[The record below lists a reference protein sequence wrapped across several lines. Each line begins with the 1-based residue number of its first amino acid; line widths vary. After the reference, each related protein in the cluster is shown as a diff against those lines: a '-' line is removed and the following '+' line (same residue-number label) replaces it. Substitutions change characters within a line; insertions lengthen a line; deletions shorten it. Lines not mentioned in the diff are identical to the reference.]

1 MSQQRSDQMKEQETL
16 AAPVLATLATASADE
31 VIAALGLQPHPEG
44 GHFVET
50 FRDRGPGGERG
61 AVTAIYFLL
70 KAGEVSRWHKVDAVE
85 IWHWYA
91 GAPLLLRIAE
101 LEGAKPIEH
110 LLGSNV
116 IAGVRPQAVVPAH
129 AWQAAQSLGDWTLVG
144 CTVSPAFK
152 FEGFVMAPEGWEP
165 ETGLRRKPETRQ
177 SGVR

>member
-50 FRDRGPGGERG
+50 FRDRRPGGERG

-70 KAGEVSRWHKVDAVE
+70 KAGEVSRWHKVDAIE

-101 LEGAKPIEH
+101 LEGARPIEH

-116 IAGVRPQAVVPAH
+116 IAGAMPQAVVPAH

-144 CTVSPAFK
+144 CTVSPAFE

-165 ETGLRRKPETRQ
+165 ESGLPRRAGPRK
-177 SGVR
+177 SGMI